1 MKLIIGLGNP
11 EDKYKSTRHNIGFE
25 YLDYLT
31 KKYSLDFK
39 QDKKFQALC
48 CEINENTQKK
58 IFNKSIG
65 EGIILVKPLTYMN
78 LSGSC
83 VQKFCSF
90 YKIKPENIL
99 VIHDE
104 LSLDFKTIKFSF
116 GKSAAG
122 NNGVADIINKLGN
135 KNFSRIRIGIG
146 PNPQG
151 DERANYVL
159 SKFKKEEI
167 ESLTNIF
174 SDCDYVL
181 NQWLNDPLD
190 KIQSPSKDQNINSGV
205 KLKKKMKYKL
215 KKGLTLW
222 LTGLSGSGKS
232 TIANAL
238 IGKLSKNNKDFPLE
252 MLDGD
257 EIREHLNKDLGFE
270 RKDRITNIQRIAFL
284 AGKISKHN
292 VLVIV
297 PVIAPY
303 KEARELARTYSKN
316 FLEVFIKASLEK
328 VEERDVK
335 GLYQKARAG
344 EIKNFTGISDPY
356 DVPENPDLTL
366 NTEETNINDSVE
378 KLLNKLIEL
387 GYVENL
393 SE

>member
-1 MKLIIGLGNP
+1 
-11 EDKYKSTRHNIGFE
+11 
-25 YLDYLT
+25 
-31 KKYSLDFK
+31 
-39 QDKKFQALC
+39 
-48 CEINENTQKK
+48 
-58 IFNKSIG
+58 
-65 EGIILVKPLTYMN
+65 MN
-78 LSGSC
+78 LSSRLQRFSEPETLKMAKLGRELRNQGIDIIDLSLGEPDFDTPTHIKEAVKKAVDENYSHYTPVAGYPELRQAVC
-83 VQKFCSF
+83 TKLKRDNNLD
-90 YKIKPENIL
+90 YKPENIL
-99 VIHDE
+99 VVHDE
-104 LSLDFKTIKFSF
+104 LSLDFKTVKFSF

-122 NNGVADIINKLGN
+122 NNGVADIISKLGN

-151 DERANYVL
+151 DERADYVL

-181 NQWLNDPLD
+181 NQWLNEPLD
-190 KIQSPSKDQNINSGV
+190 KIQSPSKDQNINSSV

-238 IGKLSKNNKDFPLE
+238 TGKLSKNNQDFPLE

-356 DVPENPDLTL
+356 DVPENPDITL

>member
-1 MKLIIGLGNP
+1 L
-11 EDKYKSTRHNIGFE
+11 
-25 YLDYLT
+25 
-31 KKYSLDFK
+31 
-39 QDKKFQALC
+39 
-48 CEINENTQKK
+48 
-58 IFNKSIG
+58 
-65 EGIILVKPLTYMN
+65 
-78 LSGSC
+78 
-83 VQKFCSF
+83 
-90 YKIKPENIL
+90 
-99 VIHDE
+99 
-104 LSLDFKTIKFSF
+104 FS
-116 GKSAAG
+116 
-122 NNGVADIINKLGN
+122 
-135 KNFSRIRIGIG
+135 
-146 PNPQG
+146 
-151 DERANYVL
+151 
-159 SKFKKEEI
+159 
-167 ESLTNIF
+167 NIF

-190 KIQSPSKDQNINSGV
+190 KIQSPSKDQKLNTNV

-238 IGKLSKNNKDFPLE
+238 TGKLSKNNQDFALE

-356 DVPENPDLTL
+356 EVPENPDLIL